1 MGPKLPHTLTSENNC
16 LPAARCI
23 QATPFGKI
31 DEPAVCAIAR
41 SFLDPKNQPV
51 ACLAVQH
58 GSGGAFGGDGIMNP
72 RRFTTLAPAFCGS
85 LVLAGVIVGWL
96 AGFGSAGTEN
106 TGAVPI
112 ENGAAS
118 VAANARLADEPQAIA
133 MANAAV
139 ANAAAAAA
147 GAEVATA
154 AEPVTGTATD
164 TTAASDKPE
173 SIVVAALPDPS
184 QMLPETP
191 APVTQDFRYLIYY
204 VWSELPP
211 AEKPADIVL
220 RSLKDTPVGTPVEEI
235 KRASDAFGLDSNFMK
250 AVARIESG
258 FDPKQRTGSYI
269 GLFQLS
275 EYEFNKFGS
284 GQIRSSRDNS
294 VAAAYKVITEGILFE
309 WVTHRKPTLSDLYLI
324 HQQGWEGAAE
334 HISQPDRIAWKSMCA
349 TSEGREKGEKW
360 CKRAIWRNTLPAIKQ
375 AWKSVDKL
383 TSEAFVGMWRARVAE
398 FYSKYMATAAA
409 VAERANQ

>member
-41 SFLDPKNQPV
+41 SCLDPKNQPV

-118 VAANARLADEPQAIA
+118 LAANARLADEPQAIA

-139 ANAAAAAA
+139 ANAAGAAAA

-284 GQIRSSRDNS
+284 GQIRDPRDNAI
-294 VAAAYKVITEGILFE
+294 AAAYKVITEGILFE
-309 WVTHRKPTLSDLYLI
+309 WVTQKKPTLSDLYLI

-360 CKRAIWRNTLPAIKQ
+360 CKRAIWRNTLPAVKD

-383 TSEAFVGMWRARVAE
+383 TSGAFVGMWRERVAH

-409 VAERANQ
+409 ERANQ

>member
-1 MGPKLPHTLTSENNC
+1 
-16 LPAARCI
+16 
-23 QATPFGKI
+23 
-31 DEPAVCAIAR
+31 
-41 SFLDPKNQPV
+41 
-51 ACLAVQH
+51 
-58 GSGGAFGGDGIMNP
+58 MNP
-72 RRFTTLAPAFCGS
+72 RRFTTVAPAFCGS

-106 TGAVPI
+106 TRAVPI
-112 ENGAAS
+112 EDSAAS
-118 VAANARLADEPQAIA
+118 LAANARLADKPQAVPMDNA
-133 MANAAV
+133 VVANTVVANAAV
-139 ANAAAAAA
+139 AS
-147 GAEVATA
+147 AEVATA
-154 AEPVTGTATD
+154 AEPAAGTATD

-184 QMLPETP
+184 QTLSPDLPPVQESVDLGHHDVAQPVPTTRNASNP

-235 KRASDAFGLDSNFMK
+235 KRASDAFGLDFNFMK

-258 FDPKQRTGSYI
+258 FDPKQHTGSYI

-275 EYEFNKFGS
+275 KYEFNKFGS
-284 GQIRSSRDNS
+284 GQILDSRDNAI
-294 VAAAYKVITEGILFE
+294 AAAYKVITEGILFE
-309 WVTHRKPTLSDLYLI
+309 WVTQKKPTLSDLYLI

-360 CKRAIWRNTLPAIKQ
+360 CKRAIWRNTLPAVKDT
-375 AWKSVDKL
+375 WKSVDKL
-383 TSEAFVGMWRARVAE
+383 TSGAFVGMWRERVAH

-409 VAERANQ
+409 AERANQ